1 MFTPLGLLPPSQFR
15 SRSPL
20 FMREVARTSHHRR
33 GAFATWKVRPY
44 RGSVISVPPYS
55 HTAAPSTV
63 YFLYG
68 LGPFACSYTCPY
80 RAYTAFFRGLLYALA
95 HALIRGVCVD
105 ELLAWGLFRVAL
117 LWPPK
122 IPRAGLARGLS
133 RIAPHGLY
141 EGRFVY
147 HHGIR
152 SVTVLFHVEY
162 SRLTTPN
169 PHGLDSYLPHISV
182 QGVD

>member
-1 MFTPLGLLPPSQFR
+1 MQPTKNGSPHLLHDEVGRIHRGPRLLMFTPLGLLPPSQFR

-105 ELLAWGLFRVAL
+105 PGASVCVRSPYFTASENTSGRACKRVIASRSPRLPRMGVIPLKLGL
-117 LWPPK
+117 
-122 IPRAGLARGLS
+122 
-133 RIAPHGLY
+133 
-141 EGRFVY
+141 
-147 HHGIR
+147 
-152 SVTVLFHVEY
+152 
-162 SRLTTPN
+162 
-169 PHGLDSYLPHISV
+169 
-182 QGVD
+182 